1 MYVSCIYSDIS
12 MFGLA
17 YNQTNSRVSLY
28 LVEGEEFMAATVHAC
43 VCRVVQWL
51 ILYTYS
57 WLYDFVWL
65 AEDVGMG
72 ACCHCNGMVYRA
84 SISVAANQK

>member
-1 MYVSCIYSDIS
+1 

-28 LVEGEEFMAATVHAC
+28 LVEGGEFMAATVHAC

-51 ILYTYS
+51 TYIAGCMTLFG
-57 WLYDFVWL
+57 WQRMWVWVHAVTAMEWYIEPPYL
-65 AEDVGMG
+65 WQP
-72 ACCHCNGMVYRA
+72 
-84 SISVAANQK
+84 ISSN